1 MINLISDTVTIPTKG
16 MIDAMFSAQV
26 GDDVFNEDPSI
37 NELQAKL
44 AEMFNMEAGLFCPS
58 GTMTNQIAIK
68 THTNPMDELIC
79 DKQSHVYKYENGGY
93 AYNSGI
99 GIKLI
104 EGSFGKVT
112 ADQVRAAVN
121 PNYDWLPNSKLVVLE
136 NSCNSGGGTY
146 YNYQEMLDISNTCRE
161 LGLSIHLDGARL
173 FNVLVET
180 KDSTKQ
186 IGNIFDSISICL
198 SKGLG
203 APVGSVL
210 LGNKTFIARARKFRK
225 AMGGGMRQAGYLA
238 AACTYALDHHIER
251 LKIDNDRAKQLGQTL
266 AGCSYVESVLPVMT
280 NIVIFKLKAQNTAL
294 EFVEILRSKG
304 IIASAFGPQ
313 KVRFVTHLNIDESMI
328 SKTQEILKELS

>member
-1 MINLISDTVTIPTKG
+1 
-16 MIDAMFSAQV
+16 
-26 GDDVFNEDPSI
+26 
-37 NELQAKL
+37 
-44 AEMFNMEAGLFCPS
+44 MEAGLFCPS

-203 APVGSVL
+203 LSL
-210 LGNKTFIARARKFRK
+210 I
-225 AMGGGMRQAGYLA
+225 
-238 AACTYALDHHIER
+238 HI
-251 LKIDNDRAKQLGQTL
+251 
-266 AGCSYVESVLPVMT
+266 
-280 NIVIFKLKAQNTAL
+280 
-294 EFVEILRSKG
+294 
-304 IIASAFGPQ
+304 
-313 KVRFVTHLNIDESMI
+313 
-328 SKTQEILKELS
+328 